1 MNHHV
6 MCIEYKQEWPGATV
20 PMVALFDGRDLT
32 EAEAR
37 ALIRE
42 DAPSNKLVT
51 MGKDQYMTVFRSLK
65 EQPVAHGEAGEP
77 EQHIA
82 SIVYDKHAGEYTITT
97 RDAVTGRRQ
106 VTKANH
112 LTDQEKLW
120 ARINCRSRNETPY
133 TISWSNTGA
142 AEE

>member
-1 MNHHV
+1 M
-6 MCIEYKQEWPGATV
+6 K
-20 PMVALFDGRDLT
+20 
-32 EAEAR
+32 
-37 ALIRE
+37 
-42 DAPSNKLVT
+42 
-51 MGKDQYMTVFRSLK
+51 
-65 EQPVAHGEAGEP
+65 
-77 EQHIA
+77 HIA

-97 RDAVTGRRQ
+97 RDTVTGQLQ

-120 ARINCRSRNETPY
+120 AWINCRSRNETPY